1 MNKIE
6 QAKQVLREA
15 GYFTDNLWSVKDVM
29 DNYKCNEE
37 QAQEILSKALTNDA
51 TMEQIWLAIAIEA
64 DILGFEKI
72 EEEIFGTREDFILWL
87 EETYFVDPH
96 IEFLVETHFDSS
108 KSFQENLSEI
118 INLIV
123 K

>member
-1 MNKIE
+1 
-6 QAKQVLREA
+6 
-15 GYFTDNLWSVKDVM
+15 M
-29 DNYKCNEE
+29 D
-37 QAQEILSKALTNDA
+37 
-51 TMEQIWLAIAIEA
+51 QIWLAIAIEA

-96 IEFLVETHFDSS
+96 IEFLVETHFESS